1 MKKKKLNAHMYLTE
15 KLVYDHKW
23 VYQTLPNDYLYS
35 NGTFAT
41 KIRPEDLPEYYIE
54 GIYYGRRGYLDVKNI
69 KEITYRPN
77 LVFNHAFKDD
87 SLCVIYADIPTPYF
101 VFGGQIPSFVKA
113 VKKYAGLD
121 MSQIEQQIRD
131 KLAWF
136 KETYPDFY
144 EVEVGSWV
152 YEP

>member
-1 MKKKKLNAHMYLTE
+1 MKKLKAHMYLTE
-15 KLVYDHKW
+15 KLTYKNRW
-23 VYQTLPNDYLYS
+23 TLNALPNGCLYS
-35 NGTFAT
+35 EGAYAT
-41 KIRPEDLPEYYIE
+41 KIHPEDLPEYYIE
-54 GIYYGRRGYLDVKNI
+54 GCYYGRKGYLDAKNI
-69 KEITYRPN
+69 QQITYHPN

-87 SLCVIYADIPTPYF
+87 SLRITYADVPGTYY
-101 VFGGQIPSFVKA
+101 VFGSQIPSFVKA

-144 EVEVGSWV
+144 ELEVGPWV

>member
-1 MKKKKLNAHMYLTE
+1 MKKKLNAHMYLTE
-15 KLVYDHKW
+15 KLVFDYRW
-23 VYQTLPNDYLYS
+23 SYQTLPNGYLYS
-35 NGTFAT
+35 NGTYAT

-54 GIYYGRRGYLDVKNI
+54 GIYYGRKGYLDVKNI
-69 KEITYRPN
+69 IEITYRPN

-87 SLCVIYADIPTPYF
+87 SLSIIYADAPTPYY
-101 VFGGQIPSFVKA
+101 VFGGQIPGFVKA

-121 MSQIEQQIRD
+121 MSRIEQQIRD

-144 EVEVGSWV
+144 ELEIGSWV